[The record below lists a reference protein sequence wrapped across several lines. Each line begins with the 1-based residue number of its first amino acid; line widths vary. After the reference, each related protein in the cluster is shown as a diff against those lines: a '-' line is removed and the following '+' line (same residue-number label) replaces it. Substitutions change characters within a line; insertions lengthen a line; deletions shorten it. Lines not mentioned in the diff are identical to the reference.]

1 MIRRPLRDLLLST
14 ALVTSGFSASAIAA
28 ETITI
33 ADIAPV
39 GTFFIMGA
47 DATETMCDRFNGNP
61 LGGLWKTEAVQKT
74 LGKAFENARD
84 NMMKELAAS
93 GMDLETMSW
102 PANLGVAF
110 YSDLD
115 EETGQSKV
123 FMLGYGDWEANAKD
137 ADRMMASLLDAWK
150 MDDGIDVDSKEIRGR
165 EVMVLTQV
173 GEPDQ
178 GDPADE
184 FGQMDDMMMMLGD
197 PSEMAPDFSTM
208 YMVQDGPRFI
218 MANDLLAVDD
228 ALAIFDGD
236 DAKVIAST
244 DDWTKTLKQLD
255 GAEAYAVLLTDPLQ
269 DLLAPIFM
277 GPAGMVKPMIGE
289 LFGDI
294 RGYGFGLSMP
304 EDPSTASMV
313 LTASILAPDD
323 KSGIMGLLLE
333 QDKVGQAPPKV
344 IGDEAIG
351 YGRMNFNFRGLMPL
365 VSKMSAAMPMGG
377 DEVDGMVDQFG
388 PMVTP
393 ALESLGPAI
402 HVLTTASGT
411 TVIIPTNDSQK
422 VQPLLAMLGPGMN
435 LQPRDFLGET
445 MWTGEGM
452 GACVA
457 GNWLVIG
464 NDKGTEQVI
473 RGLNAGAVDHPIS
486 DLQIFTDSVNR
497 MPGGDAVGWGYVNV
511 VEQFASSR
519 EMAEQMIGMLNA
531 QGEFGPEDANGA
543 EKMTEA
549 VVDLMTELKP
559 EELARF
565 VGPTVW
571 KFSSDDLGW
580 VYRQWFLPPVNV
592 GG

>member
-344 IGDEAIG
+344 IGEEAIG

-473 RGLNAGAVDHPIS
+473 RGLNAGAVDHPIT

-543 EKMTEA
+543 DKMTEA

>member
-1 MIRRPLRDLLLST
+1 MIRRPLSEILLST
-14 ALVTSGFSASAIAA
+14 ALVTGGLSASVLAA
-28 ETITI
+28 DSYTI
-33 ADIAPV
+33 ADIAPT

-47 DATETMCDRFNGNP
+47 DATETMCERFNGNP
-61 LGGLWKTEAVQKT
+61 LGGLWKTGAVQKT
-74 LGKAFENARD
+74 IGRAFENIRD
-84 NMMKELAAS
+84 EMAEGFAGSGLDIESMEL
-93 GMDLETMSW
+93 
-102 PANLGVAF
+102 PANLGIAF

-115 EETGQSKV
+115 EETGQSKS
-123 FMLGYGDWEANAKD
+123 FMLGYGDWEAEGKNAE
-137 ADRMMASLLDAWK
+137 MMATLRDSWQK
-150 MDDGIDVDSKEIRGR
+150 DDGIDLDSKEIRGR
-165 EVMVLTQV
+165 EVVVLTRVEEAGQK
-173 GEPDQ
+173 
-178 GDPADE
+178 DPADE
-184 FGQMDDMMMMLGD
+184 FAEMDDMMMMLGD
-197 PSEMAPDFSTM
+197 PSEMAPDFATM

-218 MANDLLAVDD
+218 MANDLLAIDD

-236 DAKVIAST
+236 DAKVIGST
-244 DDWTKTLKQLD
+244 EDWTNTLKQLD

-289 LFGDI
+289 MFGDI

-304 EDPSTASMV
+304 EDPSVASMV

-333 QDKVGQAPPKV
+333 QDEVGQAPPKV

-351 YGRMNFNFRGLMPL
+351 YGRMNFDFKGLMPL
-365 VSKMSAAMPMGG
+365 VEKMSAAMPMGG
-377 DEVDGMVDQFG
+377 EEMDGMVDQFG

-402 HVLTTASGT
+402 HVMTTTGGT
-411 TVIIPTNDSQK
+411 TLVIPTSDAQK
-422 VQPLLAMLGPGMN
+422 MQPLLAMMGPGMG

-457 GNWLVIG
+457 GNWFVLG

-473 RGLNAGAVDHPIS
+473 RGLNAGAADHPIS
-486 DLQIFTDSVNR
+486 KLRLFTDSVNR
-497 MPGGDAVGWGYVNV
+497 MPGGDAVGWGYVDV
-511 VEQFASSR
+511 VQQFASSR
-519 EMAEQMIGMLNA
+519 GMAEQMMGMLDA
-531 QGEFGPEDANGA
+531 QGEFGPENASGA
-543 EKMTEA
+543 DEITEA
-549 VVDLMTELKP
+549 VIDLMEDLSP
-559 EELARF
+559 DELARF

-571 KFSSDDLGW
+571 KFSGDDLGW

-592 GG
+592 DG

>member
-1 MIRRPLRDLLLST
+1 MSRRPLRDLLFST
-14 ALVTSGFSASAIAA
+14 VFVVSGFSATANAA
-28 ETITI
+28 DTYTI
-33 ADIAPV
+33 ADIAPT

-47 DATETMCDRFNGNP
+47 DATQTMCDRFNGNP
-61 LGGLWKTEAVQKT
+61 LGGLWQTEAVQKT
-74 LGKAFENARD
+74 LGKALESARK

-93 GMDLETMSW
+93 GMDLETMSL
-102 PANLGVAF
+102 PANMGLAI

-115 EETGQSKV
+115 EETGQSKS
-123 FMLGYGDWEANAKD
+123 FMLGYGDWEAKAED
-137 ADRMMASLLDAWK
+137 ADKMMSALMEAWK
-150 MDDGIDVDSKEIRGR
+150 KDEGIDVGSKEIRGR
-165 EVMVLTQV
+165 DVLVLTRIEQ
-173 GEPDQ
+173 PDDQ
-178 GDPADE
+178 DAAQQFDE
-184 FGQMDDMMMMLGD
+184 MDDMMMMLGD
-197 PSEMAPDFSTM
+197 PSEMAPDLSKM
-208 YMVQDGPRFI
+208 YMIQDGSRFI

-236 DAKVIAST
+236 DAKVVAST
-244 DDWTKTLKQLD
+244 DDWKKTLQQLD
-255 GAEAYAVLLTDPLQ
+255 GAEAYAVLLTEPLQ

-294 RGYGFGLSMP
+294 RGYGFGLAMP
-304 EDPSTASMV
+304 EDPSTASLI

-333 QDKVGQAPPKV
+333 QDQVGQAPPKIV
-344 IGDEAIG
+344 GDEAIG
-351 YGRMNFNFRGLMPL
+351 YGRMNFDFKGLMPL

-377 DEVDGMVDQFG
+377 EEVDGMVDQFG

-393 ALESLGPAI
+393 AMESLGPAI
-402 HVLTTASGT
+402 HVLSTAGGT
-411 TVIIPTNDSQK
+411 TMIIPTSDPQK
-422 VQPLLAMLGPGMN
+422 VQPLLAMMGPGMS

-486 DLQIFTDSVNR
+486 ELRVFTDSVGR

-519 EMAEQMIGMLNA
+519 EMAEQMMEMLNA
-531 QGEFGPEDANGA
+531 QGEFGPEDATGA
-543 EKMTEA
+543 DEMTEA
-549 VVDLMTELKP
+549 VVDLMKELSPKQ
-559 EELARF
+559 LGRY

-580 VYRQWFLPPVNV
+580 VYRQWFLAPVNV

>member
-150 MDDGIDVDSKEIRGR
+150 KDDGIDVDSKEIRGR

-333 QDKVGQAPPKV
+333 QDKVGQTPPKV
-344 IGDEAIG
+344 IGEEAIG

-365 VSKMSAAMPMGG
+365 VSKMSAGQRPC
-377 DEVDGMVDQFG
+377 
-388 PMVTP
+388 
-393 ALESLGPAI
+393 
-402 HVLTTASGT
+402 
-411 TVIIPTNDSQK
+411 
-422 VQPLLAMLGPGMN
+422 
-435 LQPRDFLGET
+435 
-445 MWTGEGM
+445 W
-452 GACVA
+452 
-457 GNWLVIG
+457 
-464 NDKGTEQVI
+464 
-473 RGLNAGAVDHPIS
+473 
-486 DLQIFTDSVNR
+486 
-497 MPGGDAVGWGYVNV
+497 
-511 VEQFASSR
+511 
-519 EMAEQMIGMLNA
+519 
-531 QGEFGPEDANGA
+531 
-543 EKMTEA
+543 
-549 VVDLMTELKP
+549 
-559 EELARF
+559 
-565 VGPTVW
+565 
-571 KFSSDDLGW
+571 
-580 VYRQWFLPPVNV
+580 
-592 GG
+592 

>member
-344 IGDEAIG
+344 IGEEAIG

-473 RGLNAGAVDHPIS
+473 RGLNAGAVDHPIT

>member
-344 IGDEAIG
+344 IGEEAIG

>member
-473 RGLNAGAVDHPIS
+473 RGLNAGAVDHPIT

>member
-344 IGDEAIG
+344 IGEEAIG

-543 EKMTEA
+543 DKMTEA

>member
-543 EKMTEA
+543 DKMTEA

>member
-1 MIRRPLRDLLLST
+1 MIRRPLRDLMFST
-14 ALVTSGFSASAIAA
+14 VLVTSSFAATAIAA
-28 ETITI
+28 DTYTI
-33 ADIAPV
+33 ADIAPT

-47 DATETMCDRFNGNP
+47 DATETLCDRFNGNP

-74 LGKAFENARD
+74 LGKAFKNSRE
-84 NMMKELAAS
+84 NMMNAFAAS
-93 GMDLETMSW
+93 GMDMDTMSL

-115 EETGQSKV
+115 EETGQSKS
-123 FMLGYGDWEANAKD
+123 FMLGYGDWEAKAEE
-137 ADRMMASLLDAWK
+137 ADKMMASLLDACK
-150 MDDGIDVDSKEIRGR
+150 KSDDIDVGSKEIRGR
-165 EVMVLTQV
+165 EVMVLKRV
-173 GEPDQ
+173 AGADER
-178 GDPADE
+178 DPADE
-184 FGQMDDMMMMLGD
+184 FGEMDDMMMMLGD
-197 PSEMAPDFSTM
+197 PSEMAPDLSTM
-208 YMVQDGPRFI
+208 YVVQDGPRFI
-218 MANDLLAVDD
+218 MANDLLAIDD

-236 DAKVIAST
+236 DAKVVAST
-244 DDWTKTLKQLD
+244 DDWTNTLKQLD

-294 RGYGFGLSMP
+294 RGYGFGLAMP

-333 QDKVGQAPPKV
+333 QDQVGQAPPKIV
-344 IGDEAIG
+344 GDEAIG
-351 YGRMNFNFRGLMPL
+351 YGRMNFDFKGLMPL

-377 DEVDGMVDQFG
+377 EEIDGMVDQFG

-393 ALESLGPAI
+393 AMESLGPAI
-402 HVLTTASGT
+402 HVLTTAGGT

-422 VQPLLAMLGPGMN
+422 VQPLLAMLGPGMG

-464 NDKGTEQVI
+464 NDKGAEQVI
-473 RGLNAGAVDHPIS
+473 RGLNAGAIDHPIS
-486 DLQIFTDSVNR
+486 ELRIFTDSVDR
-497 MPGGDAVGWGYVNV
+497 MPVGDSVGWGYVNV
-511 VEQFASSR
+511 VEQYAASR
-519 EMAEQMIGMLNA
+519 EMAEQMMGMLNA
-531 QGEFGPEDANGA
+531 QGEFGPEDATGA
-543 EKMTEA
+543 DEMAEA
-549 VVDLMTELKP
+549 VVDLMKELSP
-559 EELARF
+559 EELSRF
-565 VGPTVW
+565 TGPTVW
-571 KFSSDDLGW
+571 KFSTDDLGW

>member
-497 MPGGDAVGWGYVNV
+497 MPGGDAVGWGYINV

>member
-150 MDDGIDVDSKEIRGR
+150 KDDGIDVDSKEIRGR

-344 IGDEAIG
+344 IDAHAIG

-473 RGLNAGAVDHPIS
+473 RGLNAGAVDHPIT

-543 EKMTEA
+543 DKMTEA